1 MLVMKDQKGETI
13 VNISAKSVVKAVLVL
28 TFFYVA
34 YLLSDLIL
42 VILTSI
48 VVASCVEP
56 ATKWF
61 VKRKIPRIPAVLL
74 VYVLFFS
81 LFAGMF
87 FFFLPPLLQ
96 DFSQFFASLPQYL
109 NFLDKWN
116 PWPNVLD
123 YDTILKDFVSR
134 FVPASGAA
142 GGAGGLA
149 QAFTGIFHSVFN
161 FILVLVL
168 SFYFAVQEKGIENF
182 LKIIVPQKN
191 EKYVIDL
198 WYRSQHKIGKWI
210 QGQILLG
217 VLVGALVYLGLLI
230 LGVKQAFLLACV
242 AAIFELIPVFGPTI
256 SAIPAVMIGFTTSA
270 SLGFMTVALYVLVQ
284 QFENHLIYPVVVR
297 KVIGVPPILVILS
310 LLVGTQLGGFMGLI
324 LSVPFSATLME
335 LVNDLEKKK
344 AISSQ

>member
-1 MLVMKDQKGETI
+1 MKDQKRDIIVHISVGTI
-13 VNISAKSVVKAVLVL
+13 VKTILVL
-28 TFFYVA
+28 ILFYVA

-61 VKRKIPRIPAVLL
+61 IRHKIPRIPAVLL
-74 VYVLFFS
+74 VYVLFIGM
-81 LFAGMF
+81 FAGVF
-87 FFFLPPLLQ
+87 YFFLPPLLQ
-96 DFSQFFASLPQYL
+96 DFSLFFASLPQYL

-123 YDTILKDFVSR
+123 YKVILQNMVSR
-134 FVPASGAA
+134 FSPSVGTGGSAA
-142 GGAGGLA
+142 VGNIT
-149 QAFTGIFHSVFN
+149 QALGEVFRSVFN

-182 LKIIVPQKN
+182 LKIIVPDKN
-191 EKYVIDL
+191 EKYIIGL
-198 WYRSQHKIGKWI
+198 WYRSQHKIGKWM

-217 VLVGALVYLGLLI
+217 VLVGVLVYLGLLI
-230 LGVKQAFLLACV
+230 LGVKQAFLLAFI
-242 AAIFELIPVFGPTI
+242 AGIFELIPVFGPTI
-256 SAIPAVMIGFTTSA
+256 SAIPAVMIAFTMSPT
-270 SLGFMTVALYVLVQ
+270 LGIMTIGLYILVQ

-297 KVIGVPPILVILS
+297 KVIGVPPIVVILG
-310 LLVGTQLGGFMGLI
+310 LIVGAQLGGFMGLI
-324 LSVPFSATLME
+324 LSVPLAAVLME

-344 AISSQ
+344 ATSSQ

>member
-1 MLVMKDQKGETI
+1 MKDQKGDTI
-13 VNISAKSVVKAVLVL
+13 VHISVGTIVKTILVL
-28 TFFYVA
+28 ILFYVA

-61 VKRKIPRIPAVLL
+61 IKRKIPRIPAVLI
-74 VYVLFFS
+74 VYLLFIGM
-81 LFAGMF
+81 FAGMF
-87 FFFLPPLLQ
+87 YFFLPPLLQ
-96 DFSQFFASLPQYL
+96 DFSLFFASLPQYL
-109 NFLDKWN
+109 DFLDKWN

-123 YDTILKDFVSR
+123 YKIILQSMVSR
-134 FVPASGAA
+134 FTPAV
-142 GGAGGLA
+142 GAGGNVA
-149 QAFTGIFHSVFN
+149 VGNITQALGGVFQSVFN
-161 FILVLVL
+161 FMLVLVL

-182 LKIIVPQKN
+182 LKIIVPDKN

-198 WYRSQHKIGKWI
+198 WYRSQRKIGKWM

-230 LGVKQAFLLACV
+230 LGVRQAFLLAFIAGV
-242 AAIFELIPVFGPTI
+242 FELIPVFGPTL

-270 SLGFMTVALYVLVQ
+270 TLGFMTIGLYVLIQ

-297 KVIGVPPILVILS
+297 KVVGVPPILVILA
-310 LLVGTQLGGFMGLI
+310 LIIGAQLGGFMGLI
-324 LSVPFSATLME
+324 LSVPLAAVLME
-335 LVNDLEKKK
+335 LVNDLEKRK
-344 AISSQ
+344 ATTL